1 MLHRKCHFTAPF
13 IVQRAGTIIALKTDE
28 QSTKCHSDTN
38 KTLRCSNRFNLFC
51 SDLISQVYPLIYI
64 ATERACEVLI
74 KVSDDVQYQD
84 NNHSM

>member
-1 MLHRKCHFTAPF
+1 MLHHKCHFTAPF

-28 QSTKCHSDTN
+28 QSTKCHSDTI
-38 KTLRCSNRFNLFC
+38 KTLRCSIC
-51 SDLISQVYPLIYI
+51 SICSVPILVSQVYPLIHI

-74 KVSDDVQYQD
+74 KVSCDVQYQD